1 MGVNVKAGVLKIGT
15 PLCIPDKE
23 VSIFIIKF
31 NTIYRILKLEW
42 LNLSSWIKIMS
53 QRQLQR
59 MVL

>member
-42 LNLSSWIKIMS
+42 LNLSS
-53 QRQLQR
+53 
-59 MVL
+59 